1 MTEEKQTNQTE
12 QDLEQEE
19 VVENAECECECECE
33 ECENPLQK
41 ELDEVKDKLLR
52 TLAEY
57 DNFRKRSQKE
67 KEAIFP
73 DAVCKTVEK
82 FLPIMDTF
90 ERALAVATSDAEF
103 KKGVEMIYT
112 MMQTTLSQL
121 GVEEIKAEGEVF
133 NPDFHNAVM
142 HTEDDSVG
150 ESVITAV
157 LQKGYKL
164 GEKVVRYAMVSVA
177 N

>member
-1 MTEEKQTNQTE
+1 MTEEKQTNQAE
-12 QDLEQEE
+12 AELEQE
-19 VVENAECECECECE
+19 VETTECECECE
-33 ECENPLQK
+33 ECEVLENPLQK

-67 KEAIFP
+67 KEAIYP

-82 FLPIMDTF
+82 FLPVIDTF
-90 ERALAVATSDAEF
+90 ERALATETSDAEF

-112 MMQTTLSQL
+112 MMQTTLTSL

-133 NPDFHNAVM
+133 NPDLHNAVM

-150 ESVITAV
+150 ENVITAV

-164 GEKVVRYAMVSVA
+164 GDKVVRYAMVSVA